1 MKLFAILL
9 LFASLTPVMTSGK
22 SLEEKETESE
32 TEVTVISSETRD
44 AEISAMLNRLDEI
57 KAMDMSALSVS
68 EKRELREEVRDIKK
82 AARESNKGIYLSVG
96 AIIIIVL
103 LLILLL

>member
-1 MKLFAILL
+1 MKLYAFLL
-9 LFASLTPVMTSGK
+9 LFASLTPVVTSGK
-22 SLEEKETESE
+22 SLEDKETESE
-32 TEVTVISSETRD
+32 TEIIVISSEIRD
-44 AEISAMLNRLDEI
+44 AEFNAMLTRLNEI
-57 KAMDMSALSVS
+57 KAMDKSALSVS
-68 EKRELREEVRDIKK
+68 EKKELREEVREIKK

>member
-1 MKLFAILL
+1 MKLYALL
-9 LFASLTPVMTSGK
+9 FLFASFLPVMTYGK
-22 SLEEKETESE
+22 SLGDKESELETEIVVE
-32 TEVTVISSETRD
+32 SSEIHD
-44 AEISAMLNRLDEI
+44 AEFNAMLNRLNEI
-57 KAMDMSALSVS
+57 RDMDMSALSVS

-96 AIIIIVL
+96 AIIIVIL